1 MIEKTLIIIKPGGVE
16 RGLVGEIIRRFENKN
31 LQIVALKYK
40 KEHRHTLEKL
50 YKEHKKKKFYHD
62 LIEYMTSGESV
73 SFVVEGDNAIS
84 AARSLI
90 GNTDPSE
97 AVAGSIRGDFG
108 VDVRHNIVHSSDS
121 QISAMREISILFPTY
136 FKVIKEANNYV
147 DYVEN
152 FLWKEWDR
160 MCKIIG
166 NGYKKK

>member
-40 KEHRHTLEKL
+40 REHRHILEKL

-73 SFVVEGDNAIS
+73 SFVVEGNNAVS

-90 GNTDPSE
+90 GDTDPSK
-97 AVAGSIRGDFG
+97 AIVGSVRGDFG

-121 QISAMREISILFPTY
+121 QLSAMREISILFPAY
-136 FKVIKEANNYV
+136 YKLIEEANNYV

-152 FLWKEWDR
+152 FLWDEWDR
-160 MCKIIG
+160 MCRIID
-166 NGYKKK
+166 NNHR